1 MLQPRMRIFLLYT
14 GCLLE
19 AVHNVSKNPG
29 SHKADFSR
37 NTAIRE
43 SGLKA
48 AVRRSMPEGRLWAK
62 SDYLTFGRTIIHVNA
77 MSTSVRHFLSVRHG
91 GCGPMSASF
100 RAENL

>member
-19 AVHNVSKNPG
+19 AVHEVSKNPG

-43 SGLKA
+43 SGLIA
-48 AVRRSMPEGRLWAK
+48 AIRRNPIKCLLCVKRANCL
-62 SDYLTFGRTIIHVNA
+62 VNVDA
-77 MSTSVRHFLSVRHG
+77 
-91 GCGPMSASF
+91 
-100 RAENL
+100 